1 MKIKLLRKL
10 VLLFVSFAMLSS
22 LDTKAESSGR
32 KVDKAFYEEMKIV
45 DPTYVKSIKKDE
57 KGNLIDYNQAGL
69 SDQLKMKFENR
80 EVKLSNDQL
89 RMPAN
94 DKEKQTVLVAYPTRI
109 QYLQSEIDKMKNS
122 VDIYNTKLEIKRM
135 QVILDKVKNNKQ

>member
-1 MKIKLLRKL
+1 
-10 VLLFVSFAMLSS
+10 
-22 LDTKAESSGR
+22 
-32 KVDKAFYEEMKIV
+32 MKIV

-57 KGNLIDYNQAGL
+57 KGNLIDYNQTGL
-69 SDQLKMKFENR
+69 SDQLKKKFENR

-94 DKEKQTVLVAYPTRI
+94 EKEKQTVLVAYPTRI
-109 QYLQSEIDKMKNS
+109 QYLQSEIGKMKNS
-122 VDIYNTKLEIKRM
+122 VDIYNTKIEIKRM